1 MAFFQSLFKPAT
13 PATPAAPKVQPAP
26 VTPVPQQLPKISA
39 PTAAELA
46 PHINPSPEAQK
57 ILAANP
63 QQTPSQYL
71 NALQEKQMGGE
82 MTKTLAH
89 GMPDREGVMW
99 ASQSAEKVSGNL
111 PPEDANALKA
121 AQAWVKNPTEANQAT
136 AAAAAAKTNYQ
147 GPGAWAA
154 QGAAWSQP
162 ATPTAAASAA
172 TVPMAMPRLTPD
184 AVVGAVLLA
193 AAIKAN
199 PALAAP
205 KIQAPTLQAPTIT
218 SPVLEAPQL
227 AAAVPQAPAV
237 VPPQVQAQMFREQQ
251 PFIASGIDIASG
263 KTPCG

>member
-1 MAFFQSLFKPAT
+1 MAFFQNLFKPA
-13 PATPAAPKVQPAP
+13 PPKVQPVAAP
-26 VTPVPQQLPKISA
+26 PAVSVPPVPQQLPKISA
-39 PTAAELA
+39 PTAAEIV
-46 PHINPSPEAQK
+46 PQTNPSPEAQK

-99 ASQSAEKVSGNL
+99 ASQSAEKVSGSL
-111 PPEDANALKA
+111 PPEDATALKA

-162 ATPTAAASAA
+162 TTPTAAS
-172 TVPMAMPRLTPD
+172 VPTAMPRLTPD
-184 AVVGAVLLA
+184 AVVGAVLLS

-205 KIQAPTLQAPTIT
+205 KAQVPTLQAPATTAPI
-218 SPVLEAPQL
+218 LEAPQSV
-227 AAAVPQAPAV
+227 AAVPSTAAV
-237 VPPQVQAQMFREQQ
+237 IPPEVQAQIFREQQ

>member
-1 MAFFQSLFKPAT
+1 MAFFQNLFKPAAT
-13 PATPAAPKVQPAP
+13 AMPATPKVQPVQA
-26 VTPVPQQLPKISA
+26 TPVPQQLPKISA
-39 PTAAELA
+39 PTAAEIV
-46 PHINPSPEAQK
+46 PQTNPSPEAQK

-71 NALQEKQMGGE
+71 NALQEKQMGTE
-82 MTKTLAH
+82 MTKTMAH

-99 ASQSAEKVSGNL
+99 ASQSAEKVSGSL
-111 PPEDANALKA
+111 PPEDAQALKA
-121 AQAWVKNPTEANQAT
+121 AQAWVQNPTEANQAT

-162 ATPTAAASAA
+162 TTPATAASAA
-172 TVPMAMPRLTPD
+172 PTAVPRLTPD
-184 AVVGAVLLA
+184 AVVGAVLLS

-205 KIQAPTLQAPTIT
+205 KIQVPTLQSPTIT
-218 SPVLEAPQL
+218 APVLEAPQL
-227 AAAVPQAPAV
+227 AATVPQTPAV
-237 VPPQVQAQMFREQQ
+237 IPPEVQAQMFREQQ